1 MVVVFSESVKYQ
13 FWELD
18 LTHSHIEIQYLIKP
32 VLYFVVTKGGKMK
45 HFFQALF
52 IILNESQTSR
62 LNLAKM
68 VLLLMLFYLL
78 PSVKKFLT
86 VV

>member
-52 IILNESQTSR
+52 IILNESQYTRTIR
-62 LNLAKM
+62 LNLEKM
-68 VLLLMLFYLL
+68 VLLLLLFYVQ
-78 PSVKKFLT
+78 SRNS
-86 VV
+86 

>member
-45 HFFQALF
+45 QFFQALF
-52 IILNESQTSR
+52 IILNESQYTSR
-62 LNLAKM
+62 LNLEKM
-68 VLLLMLFYLL
+68 VLLLMLFYLQ
-78 PSVKKFLT
+78 SRNS
-86 VV
+86 